1 MELKEARYILAIAK
15 HKSIGKAAESLFI
28 SQPSLSKYLKN
39 LEDHLG
45 APLFN
50 RRDGGYYPTYLGE
63 RYLHY
68 AKRIVAYG
76 DEWTREHDDITHRE
90 RGRLNIAIPLM
101 LGSTLIQPTLMQF
114 HNRYPYVTFNIKEE
128 ASFVAEASLKSH
140 SIDLTI
146 YNVHEFPKL
155 LDYQVLREEE
165 IVLIL
170 PSGHPLAQKAQ
181 VMPGFHHPWI
191 DLELFRDENFILL
204 YPDQN
209 TGGIALNLFQEYG
222 MNPPVLLHTRNSEM
236 SIKLAMDGLGA
247 AFAPESYYRQV
258 ASERGRAS
266 LCLSVGKRQVLTTT
280 IAAWQKNRYQPQYV
294 RDYIGILRDFCAAS
308 ASEGGS
314 GE

>member
-1 MELKEARYILAIAK
+1 M
-15 HKSIGKAAESLFI
+15 
-28 SQPSLSKYLKN
+28 
-39 LEDHLG
+39 
-45 APLFN
+45 
-50 RRDGGYYPTYLGE
+50 
-63 RYLHY
+63 
-68 AKRIVAYG
+68 
-76 DEWTREHDDITHRE
+76 
-90 RGRLNIAIPLM
+90 
-101 LGSTLIQPTLMQF
+101 
-114 HNRYPYVTFNIKEE
+114 
-128 ASFVAEASLKSH
+128 
-140 SIDLTI
+140 
-146 YNVHEFPKL
+146 
-155 LDYQVLREEE
+155 DYQVLREEE

-170 PSGHPLAQKAQ
+170 SSGHPLAQKAQ
-181 VMPGFHHPWI
+181 IMPGFHHPWI

>member
-76 DEWTREHDDITHRE
+76 DEWNREHDDITHRE

-146 YNVHEFPKL
+146 YNVQEFPTL
-155 LDYQVLREEE
+155 LD
-165 IVLIL
+165 
-170 PSGHPLAQKAQ
+170 
-181 VMPGFHHPWI
+181 
-191 DLELFRDENFILL
+191 
-204 YPDQN
+204 
-209 TGGIALNLFQEYG
+209 
-222 MNPPVLLHTRNSEM
+222 
-236 SIKLAMDGLGA
+236 
-247 AFAPESYYRQV
+247 
-258 ASERGRAS
+258 
-266 LCLSVGKRQVLTTT
+266 
-280 IAAWQKNRYQPQYV
+280 
-294 RDYIGILRDFCAAS
+294 
-308 ASEGGS
+308 
-314 GE
+314 

>member
-1 MELKEARYILAIAK
+1 MDLKEARYILAIAR

-39 LEDHLG
+39 LEQQLG
-45 APLFN
+45 APLFS
-50 RRDGGYYPTYLGE
+50 RLEQGYVPTYMGE
-63 RYLHY
+63 RYLYY
-68 AKRIVAYG
+68 AEQIAAFG
-76 DEWTREHDDITHRE
+76 QEWDQEYEDITRRAH
-90 RGRLNIAIPLM
+90 GRLNIAVPIM
-101 LGSTLIQPTLMQF
+101 LGSTLLQPTLMEF
-114 HNRYPYVTFNIKEE
+114 HRIYPHVTVNIMEE
-128 ASFVAEASLKSH
+128 VSFVAEQTLKNT

-146 YNVHEFPKL
+146 YNVHTFPKL
-155 LDYQVLREEE
+155 LEYQVIRREE

-170 PSGHPLAQKAQ
+170 PESHPLKCEAQKKE
-181 VMPGFHHPWI
+181 GFSYPWL
-191 DLELFRDENFILL
+191 DLKKLSHENFILL

-209 TGGIALNLFQEYG
+209 TGGIARDLFARYG
-222 MNPPVLLHTRNSEM
+222 IDPTALLHTRNSQM